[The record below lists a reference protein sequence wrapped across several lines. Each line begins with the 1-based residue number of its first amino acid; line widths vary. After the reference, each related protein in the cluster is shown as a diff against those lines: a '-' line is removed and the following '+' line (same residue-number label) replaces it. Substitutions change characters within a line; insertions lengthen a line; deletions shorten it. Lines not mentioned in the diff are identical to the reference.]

1 MHDNPDYQIG
11 SPDMKNTLEKEN
23 RLYRTALDH
32 EVEDLKDQALRVGRY
47 ALIAGGIVAGSY
59 MLYKL
64 LGDKEDGQKEGSGET
79 TRLTPATSQVIVE
92 KEVKENAFL
101 RYLKEQLAFIALTI
115 LREKIADLTGID
127 KKKLIYKNNESS
139 EKTEEK

>member
-23 RLYRTALDH
+23 RLYKTALDN
-32 EVEDLKDQALRVGRY
+32 EVDDLKGQALQIGRY

-64 LGDKEDGQKEGSGET
+64 LNNKDENQEQSNET
-79 TRLTPATSQVIVE
+79 ARLAPIQSQVVVE
-92 KEVKENAFL
+92 KEVKENSFL
-101 RYLKEQLAFIALTI
+101 RYIKEQLAFIALTI

-127 KKKLIYKNNESS
+127 KKKLIYNDDESS

>member
-23 RLYRTALDH
+23 RLYKTALDH
-32 EVEDLKDQALRVGRY
+32 EVDDLKGQALRIGRY

-64 LGDKEDGQKEGSGET
+64 LSDKEEDREESGEAA
-79 TRLTPATSQVIVE
+79 RLTPAQSQVIVE
-92 KEVKENAFL
+92 KEVKENSFL
-101 RYLKEQLAFIALTI
+101 RYIREQLAFIALTI

-127 KKKLIYKNNESS
+127 KKKLIYKNDESS

>member
-23 RLYRTALDH
+23 RLYKTALDH
-32 EVEDLKDQALRVGRY
+32 EVDDLKGQALRIGRY

-64 LGDKEDGQKEGSGET
+64 LSDKEEDREESGET
-79 TRLTPATSQVIVE
+79 ARLTPAQSQIIVE
-92 KEVKENAFL
+92 KEVKENSFL
-101 RYLKEQLAFIALTI
+101 RYIREQLAFIALTI

-127 KKKLIYKNNESS
+127 KKKLIYKNDESS

>member
-23 RLYRTALDH
+23 RLYKTALDH
-32 EVEDLKDQALRVGRY
+32 EVDDLKGQALRIGRY

-64 LGDKEDGQKEGSGET
+64 LSDKEEDREESGET
-79 TRLTPATSQVIVE
+79 ARLTPAQSQVIVE
-92 KEVKENAFL
+92 KEVKENSFL
-101 RYLKEQLAFIALTI
+101 RYIREQLAFIALTI

-127 KKKLIYKNNESS
+127 KKKLIYKNDESS